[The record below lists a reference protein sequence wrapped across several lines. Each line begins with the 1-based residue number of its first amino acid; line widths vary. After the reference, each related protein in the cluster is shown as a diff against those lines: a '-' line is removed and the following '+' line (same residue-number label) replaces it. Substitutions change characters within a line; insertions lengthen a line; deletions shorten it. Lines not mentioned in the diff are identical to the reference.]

1 METHAIN
8 CNLYIAF
15 TCISKTEFHGTFT
28 THQKSSG
35 SEAITLENPLIIPNK
50 KWSLIATGL
59 RHTKSM
65 IFIKNQD
72 EYIKWEVEFF
82 SSIFNTL
89 PR

>member
-1 METHAIN
+1 MEIHAIN

-28 THQKSSG
+28 THQKSSDC
-35 SEAITLENPLIIPNK
+35 EAITLEKLLIIPNK
-50 KWSLIATGL
+50 KLSLIATGL
-59 RHTKSM
+59 RHTKNV

-72 EYIKWEVEFF
+72 EYIKLEVEFF

-89 PR
+89 PG